1 MNIFQGFKPS
11 GLEKIANA
19 MGFQGDQR
27 KFKQFLQD
35 NPDRQAEMMRYQDIA
50 RKMVEGGYVKK
61 MQEGGDA
68 SKKKTITGVT
78 ADRVTDPKL
87 AEGAKVDPFGIPTD
101 SDQFVDPDATMLG
114 DAPRTGAMMA
124 GTTKARTD
132 LPGFDFGITMP
143 FDPRQ
148 EGIDPVMGGD
158 EELTPEQ
165 RKELEDQ
172 ATGKAEQAG
181 MPRLDKDVTAETME
195 ATTKQD
201 EVGAVLDSTQAAQSD
216 PNDPRAKIT
225 AQASTKSMVGDL
237 TAAEGI
243 AHVIDSPAKRELEAG
258 EIVEPVANAEKAKK
272 FTEEVQAA
280 TATPSEKA
288 TVAGQMKTLTEGFD
302 ATNPPPWA
310 AGALRGVMAQMQARG
325 MATSS
330 VAGQAMI
337 QAALESALPIAS
349 ADAQTQAS
357 FEAQNLSNRQA
368 RAMLAAEQRAKFL
381 GMEFDQAFQAKVI
394 NASKVSDI
402 ANMNFNAEQQVI
414 LENSR
419 AVNTMNLANLS
430 NRQALVMAEASSLAN
445 LDIANLNN
453 RQQAQVENAK
463 NFLQIE
469 MTNLSNQQQTE
480 LFKSQSMQTALFND
494 QAAENAAKQFNATS
508 QNQTDQFFANLKTQV
523 SQFNAAQANAQAQFN
538 AGEANAMTKFN
549 AEMQNQRDQFN
560 SKNRLVIDQNNAQWR
575 RQIATADT
583 TAINRANELNATA
596 LLNMSNSAYNNLWN
610 YYNDVMEMSWE
621 SSENERQRIVQMAIA
636 QLQSETSKELTE
648 MKADYDSAVG
658 FGSLIGTFLTAGADS
673 ILGSAL
679 GFGS

>member
-1 MNIFQGFKPS
+1 MNVFQGFKPS

-27 KFKQFLQD
+27 QFQQFLQD
-35 NPDRQAEMMRYQDIA
+35 NPDRQAEMLRYQDVA
-50 RKMVEGGYVKK
+50 RKMVAGGYVRK

-68 SKKKTITGVT
+68 SDEGGEEEAPKNKTITDVAAG
-78 ADRVTDPKL
+78 RVTDPSVP
-87 AEGAKVDPFGIPTD
+87 AGAKIDPYGVPTD
-101 SDQFVDPDATMLG
+101 PDQFMDTDSGMLG
-114 DAPRTGAMMA
+114 DAPTGDFTQADTYQA
-124 GTTKARTD
+124 SAD
-132 LPGFDFGITMP
+132 LPGRGGYAVP
-143 FDPRQ
+143 FD
-148 EGIDPVMGGD
+148 EAGGD
-158 EELTPEQ
+158 PRES
-165 RKELEDQ
+165 
-172 ATGKAEQAG
+172 ATADAEQASMPSD
-181 MPRLDKDVTAETME
+181 MPRLDKDVTAETYE

-201 EVGAVLDSTQAAQSD
+201 EVGAVLDSTQAAQTD

-237 TAAEGI
+237 TAAEGV

-272 FTEEVQAA
+272 FTEEIQAA

-325 MATSS
+325 MGTSS
-330 VAGQAMI
+330 MAGQAMV

-381 GMEFDQAFQAKVI
+381 GMEFDQGFQAKVM
-394 NASKVSDI
+394 NAAKVSDI
-402 ANMNFNAEQQVI
+402 ATMNFNAEQQVI
-414 LENSR
+414 LENSK

-463 NFLQIE
+463 NFLQ
-469 MTNLSNQQQTE
+469 MDLSNLNNRQQTE
-480 LFKSQSMQTALFND
+480 IFKSQQMTTALFND
-494 QAAENAAKQFNATS
+494 QAAENASRQFNATS
-508 QNQTDQFFANLKTQV
+508 QNQTDQYFANLKTQV

-538 AGEANAMTKFN
+538 AGESNAMEKFN
-549 AEMQNQRDQFN
+549 NEMQNQRDQFN
-560 SKNRLVIDQNNAQWR
+560 AKNRLVIDQNNAQWR
-575 RQIATADT
+575 REIATADT
-583 TAINRANELNATA
+583 TAVNRANELNATA
-596 LLNMSNSAYNNLWN
+596 LLNMSNSAYNNLWQ
-610 YYNDVMEMSWE
+610 YYSDVMEMSWE
-621 SSENERQRIVQMAIA
+621 STENERNRVVEMAMA
-636 QLQSETSKELTE
+636 QLTADSNKELSE

-658 FGSLIGTFLTAGADS
+658 FGSLIGTFLTAGKDS
-673 ILGSAL
+673 VVGSLL
-679 GFGS
+679 GF

>member
-19 MGFQGDQR
+19 MGFQGDQ
-27 KFKQFLQD
+27 KQFQQFLRD
-35 NPDRQAEMMRYQDIA
+35 NPDRQAEMMRYQDMA

-68 SKKKTITGVT
+68 PEAGETKTITGVT

-114 DAPRTGAMMA
+114 DAPTADVTTA
-124 GTTKARTD
+124 DTTKARVD
-132 LPGFDFGITMP
+132 LPGRDFKIGIPEQPIEPILFDEEGG
-143 FDPRQ
+143 DPR
-148 EGIDPVMGGD
+148 DS
-158 EELTPEQ
+158 
-165 RKELEDQ
+165 
-172 ATGKAEQAG
+172 ATADAKQSG

-201 EVGAVLDSTQAAQSD
+201 EVGAVLDSTQAAQGD
-216 PNDPRAKIT
+216 PNDPRAKVT

-237 TAAEGI
+237 KAAEGV

-288 TVAGQMKTLTEGFD
+288 TVAGQMATLTEGFD
-302 ATNPPPWA
+302 ATNPPAWA
-310 AGALRGVMAQMQARG
+310 AGALRGVMAQMQSRG
-325 MATSS
+325 MGASS
-330 VAGQAMI
+330 MAGQAMV

-381 GMEFDQAFQAKVI
+381 GMEFDQGFQAKVI

-538 AGEANAMTKFN
+538 AGEANAMEKFN
-549 AEMQNQRDQFN
+549 SEMQNQRDQFN

-575 RQIATADT
+575 RTIATADT

-636 QLQSETSKELTE
+636 QLQSDTSKELTD

>member
-1 MNIFQGFKPS
+1 MNVFQGFKPS

-27 KFKQFLQD
+27 QFQQFLQD
-35 NPDRQAEMMRYQDIA
+35 NPDRQAEMLRYQDVA
-50 RKMVEGGYVKK
+50 RKMVAGGYVRK

-68 SKKKTITGVT
+68 SDEGGEEEAPRNKTITDVAAG
-78 ADRVTDPKL
+78 RVTDPSVP
-87 AEGAKVDPFGIPTD
+87 AGAKIDPYGVPTD
-101 SDQFVDPDATMLG
+101 PNQFMDTDSGMLG
-114 DAPRTGAMMA
+114 DAPTGDFTQADTYQA
-124 GTTKARTD
+124 SAD
-132 LPGFDFGITMP
+132 LPGRGGYAVP
-143 FDPRQ
+143 FD
-148 EGIDPVMGGD
+148 EAGGD
-158 EELTPEQ
+158 PRES
-165 RKELEDQ
+165 
-172 ATGKAEQAG
+172 ATADAEQAG
-181 MPRLDKDVTAETME
+181 MPRLDKDVTAETYE

-201 EVGAVLDSTQAAQSD
+201 EVGAVLDSTQAAQTD

-237 TAAEGI
+237 TAAEGV

-272 FTEEVQAA
+272 FTEEIQAA

-325 MATSS
+325 MGTSS
-330 VAGQAMI
+330 MAGQAMV

-381 GMEFDQAFQAKVI
+381 GMEFDQGFQAKVM
-394 NASKVSDI
+394 NAAKVSDI
-402 ANMNFNAEQQVI
+402 ATMNFNAEQQVI
-414 LENSR
+414 LENSK

-463 NFLQIE
+463 NFLQ
-469 MTNLSNQQQTE
+469 MDLSNLNNRQQTE
-480 LFKSQSMQTALFND
+480 IFKSQQMTTALFND
-494 QAAENAAKQFNATS
+494 QAAENASKQFNATS
-508 QNQTDQFFANLKTQV
+508 QNQTDQYFANLKTQV

-538 AGEANAMTKFN
+538 AGESNAMEKFN
-549 AEMQNQRDQFN
+549 NEMQNQRDQFN
-560 SKNRLVIDQNNAQWR
+560 AKNRLVIDQNNAQWR
-575 RQIATADT
+575 REIATADT
-583 TAINRANELNATA
+583 TAVNRANELNATA
-596 LLNMSNSAYNNLWN
+596 LLNMSNSAYNNLWQ
-610 YYNDVMEMSWE
+610 YYSDVMEMSWE
-621 SSENERQRIVQMAIA
+621 STENERNRVVEMAMA
-636 QLQSETSKELTE
+636 QLTADSNKELSE

-658 FGSLIGTFLTAGADS
+658 FGSLIGTFLTAGKDS
-673 ILGSAL
+673 VVGNLL
-679 GFGS
+679 GF

>member
-19 MGFQGDQR
+19 MGFQGDQ
-27 KFKQFLQD
+27 KQFQQFLRD
-35 NPDRQAEMMRYQDIA
+35 NPDRQAEMMRYQDMA

-68 SKKKTITGVT
+68 PEAEGTKGITDV
-78 ADRVTDPKL
+78 AASRVTDPKL
-87 AEGAKVDPFGIPTD
+87 PEGAKVDPFGIPTD
-101 SDQFVDPDATMLG
+101 SDQFMDADSVMLG
-114 DAPRTGAMMA
+114 DAPTGDVTTLA
-124 GTTKARTD
+124 GPAFQAKAD
-132 LPGFDFGITMP
+132 LPGRDFGAIA
-143 FDPRQ
+143 FGEEGGDPR
-148 EGIDPVMGGD
+148 ESTTAD
-158 EELTPEQ
+158 
-165 RKELEDQ
+165 
-172 ATGKAEQAG
+172 AEQAG

-195 ATTKQD
+195 ATTKQE
-201 EVGAVLDSTQAAQSD
+201 EVGAVLDSTQAAQGD
-216 PNDPRAKIT
+216 PNDPRAKVT

-237 TAAEGI
+237 KAAEGV

-288 TVAGQMKTLTEGFD
+288 TVAGQMATLTEGFD
-302 ATNPPPWA
+302 ATNPPAWA
-310 AGALRGVMAQMQARG
+310 AGALRGVMAQMQSRG
-325 MATSS
+325 MGASS
-330 VAGQAMI
+330 MAGQAMV

-381 GMEFDQAFQAKVI
+381 GMEFDQGFQAKVI

-469 MTNLSNQQQTE
+469 MTNLSNKQQTE

-523 SQFNAAQANAQAQFN
+523 SQFNAAQQNAHAQFN
-538 AGEANAMTKFN
+538 AGEKNAMEKFN

-575 RQIATADT
+575 RTIATSDT
-583 TAINRANELNATA
+583 AAINRANELNATA
-596 LLNMSNSAYNNLWN
+596 LLNMSNSAYNNLWQ

-621 SSENERQRIVQMAIA
+621 STENERQRVVSMAIA
-636 QLQSETSKELTE
+636 QLQSDTNKELSAL
-648 MKADYDSAVG
+648 KADYDSSVG
-658 FGSLIGTFLTAGADS
+658 FGQLIGTFLTAGKDS
-673 ILGSAL
+673 VIGNLLGGIL
-679 GFGS
+679 